1 MALDDE
7 LARSRRRV
15 VGVIK
20 LVEELQVVRR
30 LEHAPRPLLQ
40 RPQRQ
45 ARQLRPQPLGLVQ
58 RVVLPLPTRP
68 AAGSAR

>member
-7 LARSRRRV
+7 LARSHRRV
-15 VGVIK
+15 VGVLK

-45 ARQLRPQPLGLVQ
+45 ACQLRPQPLGLV
-58 RVVLPLPTRP
+58 
-68 AAGSAR
+68 